1 MTFHKFINYLTLFYK
16 SKKHYNILKKQDVLI
31 FDKCGSDN
39 VLKLL
44 PKCKIDILHV
54 RNECLN
60 MTIFLQCI
68 YQFDISTKNYI
79 DNYIKATSPKLI
91 ITFIDNNIN
100 FYEISVR
107 HKKIATIFIQNGWRC
122 FYSDIFEQL
131 SKSKHKIYSVD
142 FMFTFGNVISN
153 EYRKY
158 INGKT
163 IEIGSIRNNT
173 NTVNNLIKNNN
184 VITYISQWFNGSFML
199 NNKEFNLSTYSK
211 KIDFLIL
218 NFLTKYVQKTNK
230 ELYIIPRATIG
241 TKERELEEIYY
252 FDLLQKKIK
261 FTDKEFNYNSY
272 EALDFSGVVVGV
284 DSTLLYEAIA
294 RNTKTAFFS
303 IRSNILNLKGYDF
316 GWPGTYSESGYFWT
330 NIYSEYNFEV
340 IINNLINADIKI
352 WEKEVKKINFSDLLK
367 YNTNNNLIKDF
378 LIKKIA

>member
-1 MTFHKFINYLTLFYK
+1 
-16 SKKHYNILKKQDVLI
+16 
-31 FDKCGSDN
+31 
-39 VLKLL
+39 
-44 PKCKIDILHV
+44 
-54 RNECLN
+54 
-60 MTIFLQCI
+60 
-68 YQFDISTKNYI
+68 
-79 DNYIKATSPKLI
+79 
-91 ITFIDNNIN
+91 
-100 FYEISVR
+100 
-107 HKKIATIFIQNGWRC
+107 
-122 FYSDIFEQL
+122 
-131 SKSKHKIYSVD
+131 
-142 FMFTFGNVISN
+142 MFTFGNVISN

-211 KIDFLIL
+211 KIDYLIL

-284 DSTLLYEAIA
+284 DSTMLYEAIA

-352 WEKEVKKINFSDLLK
+352 WENEVKKINFSDLLK